1 MVKQAV
7 ARTVD
12 LDPIDRLE
20 DKVRLLVD
28 LVTELR
34 AEQSKAAD
42 ENARLR
48 NEVATLRSK
57 MVDVGKHLLRAGGA
71 ARRARCR
78 PLAGGRHAA
87 PARAPQPLTH
97 PADA

>member
-1 MVKQAV
+1 MVKQAL

-34 AEQSKAAD
+34 TEQSKAAD
-42 ENARLR
+42 ENTRLR

-57 MVDVGKHLLRAGGA
+57 MVDVESTSSELVALRDERDVVRSRVADMLRQLEHLSL
-71 ARRARCR
+71 
-78 PLAGGRHAA
+78 
-87 PARAPQPLTH
+87 
-97 PADA
+97 

>member
-1 MVKQAV
+1 MVKQSAA

-34 AEQSKAAD
+34 SEQSKAAD
-42 ENARLR
+42 ENTRLR
-48 NEVATLRSK
+48 NEMATLRSK
-57 MVDVGKHLLRAGGA
+57 LVDVEGNTSELVALRDERDVVRSRVADMLRQLDHLSL
-71 ARRARCR
+71 
-78 PLAGGRHAA
+78 
-87 PARAPQPLTH
+87 
-97 PADA
+97 

>member
-34 AEQSKAAD
+34 ADQSKSAD

-57 MVDVGKHLLRAGGA
+57 MVDAESESSELVALRDERDVVRSRVADMLRQLDHLSL
-71 ARRARCR
+71 
-78 PLAGGRHAA
+78 
-87 PARAPQPLTH
+87 
-97 PADA
+97 

>member
-34 AEQSKAAD
+34 TEQSKAED
-42 ENARLR
+42 ENTRLR

-57 MVDVGKHLLRAGGA
+57 MVDAESTSTELVALRDERDIVRSRVADMLRQLEHLSL
-71 ARRARCR
+71 
-78 PLAGGRHAA
+78 
-87 PARAPQPLTH
+87 
-97 PADA
+97 

>member
-34 AEQSKAAD
+34 AEQSRAAD
-42 ENARLR
+42 ENSRLR
-48 NEVATLRSK
+48 NEVASLRSK
-57 MVDVGKHLLRAGGA
+57 M
-71 ARRARCR
+71 
-78 PLAGGRHAA
+78 
-87 PARAPQPLTH
+87 
-97 PADA
+97 ADAESASSELVALRDERDVVRSRVADMLRQLEHLSL

>member
-34 AEQSKAAD
+34 TEQSKAED
-42 ENARLR
+42 ENTRLR

-57 MVDVGKHLLRAGGA
+57 MVDAESASSELVALRDERDVVRSRVADMLRQLDHLSL
-71 ARRARCR
+71 
-78 PLAGGRHAA
+78 
-87 PARAPQPLTH
+87 
-97 PADA
+97 

>member
-1 MVKQAV
+1 MVKQAL

-34 AEQSKAAD
+34 TEQSKAAD
-42 ENARLR
+42 ENTRLR

-57 MVDVGKHLLRAGGA
+57 MVDVESTSSELVALRDERDVVRSRVADMLRQLDHLSL
-71 ARRARCR
+71 
-78 PLAGGRHAA
+78 
-87 PARAPQPLTH
+87 
-97 PADA
+97 

>member
-12 LDPIDRLE
+12 LEPIDRLE

-42 ENARLR
+42 ENTRLR
-48 NEVATLRSK
+48 NEVAMLRSK
-57 MVDVGKHLLRAGGA
+57 MVDAESASSELVALRDERDVVRSRVADMLRQLDHLSL
-71 ARRARCR
+71 
-78 PLAGGRHAA
+78 
-87 PARAPQPLTH
+87 
-97 PADA
+97 

>member
-34 AEQSKAAD
+34 AEQSRAAD
-42 ENARLR
+42 ENSRLR

-57 MVDVGKHLLRAGGA
+57 MVDVESTSSELVALRDERDVVRSRVTDMLRQLEHLSL
-71 ARRARCR
+71 
-78 PLAGGRHAA
+78 
-87 PARAPQPLTH
+87 
-97 PADA
+97 

>member
-7 ARTVD
+7 ARTLD

-34 AEQSKAAD
+34 AEQSQAAD
-42 ENARLR
+42 ENTRLR

-57 MVDVGKHLLRAGGA
+57 M
-71 ARRARCR
+71 
-78 PLAGGRHAA
+78 
-87 PARAPQPLTH
+87 
-97 PADA
+97 ADAESASSELVALRDERDVVRSRVADMLRQLEHLSL

>member
-1 MVKQAV
+1 MVKQAL

-34 AEQSKAAD
+34 AEQSRAAD
-42 ENARLR
+42 ENSRLR

-57 MVDVGKHLLRAGGA
+57 MVDVESTSSELVALRDERDVVRSRVTDMLRQLEHLSL
-71 ARRARCR
+71 
-78 PLAGGRHAA
+78 
-87 PARAPQPLTH
+87 
-97 PADA
+97 

>member
-34 AEQSKAAD
+34 GEQSKAAD

-57 MVDVGKHLLRAGGA
+57 M
-71 ARRARCR
+71 
-78 PLAGGRHAA
+78 
-87 PARAPQPLTH
+87 
-97 PADA
+97 ADAESTSSELVALRDERDVVRSRVADMLRQLDHLSL

>member
-34 AEQSKAAD
+34 ADQAKAAD
-42 ENARLR
+42 ENTRLR
-48 NEVATLRSK
+48 NEVATLRAKVMDAESTSTEL
-57 MVDVGKHLLRAGGA
+57 VALRDERDVVRSRVADMLRQLEHLSL
-71 ARRARCR
+71 
-78 PLAGGRHAA
+78 
-87 PARAPQPLTH
+87 
-97 PADA
+97 

>member
-34 AEQSKAAD
+34 AEQSSAAD
-42 ENARLR
+42 ENTRLR
-48 NEVATLRSK
+48 NEVA
-57 MVDVGKHLLRAGGA
+57 MLRAK
-71 ARRARCR
+71 
-78 PLAGGRHAA
+78 
-87 PARAPQPLTH
+87 T
-97 PADA
+97 ADAESTSSELVALRDERDVVRSRVADMLRQLEHLSL

>member
-42 ENARLR
+42 ENTRLR

-57 MVDVGKHLLRAGGA
+57 M
-71 ARRARCR
+71 
-78 PLAGGRHAA
+78 
-87 PARAPQPLTH
+87 
-97 PADA
+97 ADAESTSSELVALRDERDVVRSRVADMLRQLDHLSL

>member
-34 AEQSKAAD
+34 AEQSRAAD
-42 ENARLR
+42 ENTRLR
-48 NEVATLRSK
+48 NEVATLRAK
-57 MVDVGKHLLRAGGA
+57 MSDAESTSSELVALRDERDVVRSRVADMLRQLDHLSL
-71 ARRARCR
+71 
-78 PLAGGRHAA
+78 
-87 PARAPQPLTH
+87 
-97 PADA
+97 